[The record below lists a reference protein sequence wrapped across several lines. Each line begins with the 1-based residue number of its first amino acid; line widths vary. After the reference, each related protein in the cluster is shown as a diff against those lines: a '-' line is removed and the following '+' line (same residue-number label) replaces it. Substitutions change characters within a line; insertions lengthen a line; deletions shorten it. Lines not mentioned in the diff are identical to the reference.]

1 MARSKTWYRGQTTV
15 SFRPVHD
22 ANEKGVMKKKVAVL
36 GAGSAGLLTAAHL
49 CTWLDDSWEIIS
61 VYNPKKPILGI
72 GESTNG
78 GVISVLERATNFSLA
93 YPDDLAALDATIK
106 YGSRFANWRKEG
118 WVNPLLSGNVAIH
131 FNNRRLKD
139 FVFERLTKL
148 WPGQFSVLEAD
159 VRNIQNYADHVTVG
173 TDQGLHDFDFVVD
186 CMGTPGTFDGYT
198 MSDCTLMDR
207 CLVHTVERYDYEPFT
222 DHIATRDGWMF
233 GVPLKGY
240 KTYGYLYS
248 QAFTEPRA
256 AEEEMMR
263 LLGADKREPGTYD
276 AQYEFRCYYA
286 NELISGRVCKNGN
299 RALFFEPLLANSM
312 FLYVYASRLIYD
324 YIANAQDAA
333 RCNGLFVK
341 AVQEMEDVI
350 SYYYRGGSTF
360 QTDVWRASAE
370 RAQARLAR
378 RPQLSEYLGRLRELK
393 RRGLMHA
400 GPSYAFSPHTW
411 QIVDAAMGYRS
422 FEP

>member
-1 MARSKTWYRGQTTV
+1 MQRKQI
-15 SFRPVHD
+15 
-22 ANEKGVMKKKVAVL
+22 AVI
-36 GAGSAGLLTAAHL
+36 GSGSAGLLTAAHL
-49 CTWLDDSWEIIS
+49 TTWLDDSWQVCA

-93 YPDDLAALDATIK
+93 HPEDLAALDATLK
-106 YGSRFANWRKEG
+106 YGSKFTNWRKHG
-118 WVNPLLSGNVAIH
+118 WVNPLLSGNIAIH

-139 FVFERLTKL
+139 FVVERLLAL
-148 WPGQFSVLEAD
+148 WPRQFSVLEAD
-159 VRNIQNYADHVTVG
+159 VQEIQNYADHVTLR
-173 TDQGLHDFDFVVD
+173 TDQGLRDFDYVVD
-186 CMGTPGTFDGYT
+186 CTGTPTSFDGYT

-207 CLVHTVERYDYEPFT
+207 CRIHVVRDYDYQPFT

-233 GVPLKGY
+233 GVPLAGY

-248 QAFTEPRA
+248 RAFTETGA
-256 AEEEMMR
+256 AEEEMKR
-263 LLGADKREPGTYD
+263 LLGAKSLEAGAYATE
-276 AQYEFRCYYA
+276 YELRCYYA

-312 FLYVYASRLIYD
+312 FLYIYAARLIYD
-324 YIANAQDAA
+324 YIAGGQGGGGQPGSQDGNHDSNQAAA

-360 QTDVWRASAE
+360 ATDVWRAAADGAS
-370 RAQARLAR
+370 ARLAR
-378 RPQLSEYLGRLRELK
+378 RTQFGEYLGKLRELK
-393 RRGLMHA
+393 GRGLMHA
-400 GPSYAFSPHTW
+400 APGYAFSPHTW
-411 QIVDAAMGYRS
+411 QLVDEQLGYRS
-422 FEP
+422 FEVGTLTER